1 MPSIAK
7 RRCHRHYLQKGDGKK
22 RISALQ
28 LLTTNRNGII
38 TVPARWFFF
47 VVSVDCRPA
56 FAAISRAANVS
67 RSRRMHSVVPA
78 YSSAFP
84 LPLCQS
90 RFRQS
95 PCRTELSIDRISEGR
110 PPTESPA
117 AIANSS
123 LMGRFSSQRSETIP
137 LLSSTW
143 AAVPSWAVGAGRSAD
158 RKCYDGRAALL
169 LRLLQIPID

>member
-1 MPSIAK
+1 MY
-7 RRCHRHYLQKGDGKK
+7 C
-22 RISALQ
+22 
-28 LLTTNRNGII
+28 
-38 TVPARWFFF
+38 
-47 VVSVDCRPA
+47 PA
-56 FAAISRAANVS
+56 FSAISHAAAVS
-67 RSRRMHSVVPA
+67 RSLRMRSGA
-78 YSSAFP
+78 LACSNAFP
-84 LPLCQS
+84 ALRRQS

-143 AAVPSWAVGAGRSAD
+143 AAAPSWVVGVGRSTD